1 MITAGVDLGLRYVKA
16 VIFKNW
22 KRVGFAIAPA
32 GYNHERTSKLVL
44 RKALKMAGL
53 KKSDIDYM
61 VSTGYGRR
69 KISLANGT
77 ISEISAN
84 ARGVKWVN
92 GKSDVHTIIDL
103 GGHDTKVIA
112 IDDEHQIQNF
122 EMNDR
127 YGVGIGQFIEELA
140 KTLKVPLEQMGE
152 LALKS
157 REPVEISTTSLEFA
171 KSEVANL
178 VLKGYKKE
186 DIIAGIYRTVARRLV
201 AMAKRVGIKGTVV
214 FDGGPAKNVGM
225 IKALERELGMKL
237 YIPDN
242 PQLVTATGATLIAAE
257 RFMGNGGSGT

>member
-16 VIFKNW
+16 VILKDW

-32 GYNHERTSKLVL
+32 GYDHERTSKLVL

-84 ARGVKWVN
+84 ARGVKWLN

-112 IDDEHQIQNF
+112 IDDEHHIQNF

-127 YGVGIGQFIEELA
+127 YSVGIGQFIEELA
-140 KTLKVPLEQMGE
+140 KVLKVPLEQMGE
-152 LALKS
+152 LALKA
-157 REPVEISTTSLEFA
+157 RNPVDISTGSLEYG

-186 DIIAGIYRTVARRLV
+186 DIIAGIYRAVARRLV

-214 FDGGPAKNVGM
+214 FDGGPAKNIGM

-237 YIPDN
+237 YVPDN
-242 PQLVTATGATLIAAE
+242 PQIVAATGATLIAAE
-257 RFMGNGGSGT
+257 RFKGNGGSRN